1 MIDSVKGTLIE
12 TNLTRIVV
20 EVGGLGY
27 ELNIPLSTYDR
38 LPKIG
43 SPIFAL
49 THLSHRDDH
58 MILYGFLTHAERELF
73 RHLIGVS
80 GIGPKVALS
89 ILSGITVDNFKDAVS
104 RGDVNILKTVK
115 GIGPKTASRLMLELK
130 EKLDTAP
137 AYEKLARELAV
148 QPEQQALT
156 ESIMALISLGYSQ
169 AQAHKAIKTVLNDT
183 DDELSIEDIIKLAL
197 KHV

>member
-49 THLSHRDDH
+49 THLRHRDDH
-58 MILYGFLTHAERELF
+58 MTLYGFLTHAERELF

-80 GIGPKVALS
+80 GVGPKAALS

-104 RGDVNILKTVK
+104 RGDINILKTVK

-148 QPEQQALT
+148 PPAQQALN

-183 DDELSIEDIIKLAL
+183 DDELSIEEIIKLAL

>member
-1 MIDSVKGTLIE
+1 MIDSLKGTLIE
-12 TNLTRIVV
+12 VNLTRIVV
-20 EVGGLGY
+20 DVSGVGY

-43 SPIFAL
+43 SSIFAL

-58 MILYGFLTHAERELF
+58 MTLYGFLTHEERELF
-73 RHLIGVS
+73 RQLISVS

-89 ILSGITVDNFKDAVS
+89 ILSGITVENFKDAVS
-104 RGDVNILKTVK
+104 RGDINIIKTVK

-130 EKLDTAP
+130 EKLDMTP
-137 AYEKLARELAV
+137 AYERLSRELAV
-148 QPEQQALT
+148 PPEQQALT
-156 ESIMALISLGYSQ
+156 EAVMALISLGYSQ
-169 AQAHKAIKTVLNDT
+169 SQAHKAIKTVLNDT
-183 DDELSIEDIIKLAL
+183 EESISIEEIIKRAL